1 MYSWD
6 ESSAKESDELNPD
19 GRFPHVRYNFVYV
32 VLLALFVYQFG
43 CLFFSVC
50 LEMCVGHCQSTRTCI
65 RSPPTHL
72 LAVYFIFAPASHVGA
87 QGLAWLHDQLG
98 GTEGMGNFIQHMGKW
113 RADTHYVAEKAW
125 DWTVDDRG
133 KNNVWSTAW
142 TDSAAFHEELFGNAT
157 KWFVFVCLFV
167 CFLLVCLF
175 VLCGWWVAVGA
186 MWWWW
191 LW

>member
-1 MYSWD
+1 
-6 ESSAKESDELNPD
+6 
-19 GRFPHVRYNFVYV
+19 
-32 VLLALFVYQFG
+32 
-43 CLFFSVC
+43 
-50 LEMCVGHCQSTRTCI
+50 
-65 RSPPTHL
+65 
-72 LAVYFIFAPASHVGA
+72 VGA

-113 RADTHYVAEKAW
+113 RADTHYVAEKEW

-167 CFLLVCLF
+167 FLLVC
-175 VLCGWWVAVGA
+175 
-186 MWWWW
+186 
-191 LW
+191 